1 MPQSLRRGAGE
12 DPTAQGGLGLGAVQ
26 QQKVAAH
33 VAWATCRLAGF
44 RRHRNAEARV
54 GQDEGT
60 VGVEVELLHRRV
72 RTLLQAQRRL
82 RLRNLRIHAQLV
94 RGHGE
99 VAGPGHTHDEDLVVR
114 ARLAGVGHERGLEIQ
129 ACAEAGHVDAV
140 ELRLIE
146 RVRKLD
152 DAAPVT
158 TTVGPVRLVDY
169 LPTRVLE
176 IVTHTMDVSNAAGVP
191 VETSREALTVTLAL
205 LSDIAVAHGDGVAL
219 AMALSGRRSLPEGF
233 NVLG

>member
-1 MPQSLRRGAGE
+1 MNDRNADIRNAFRESIQQFVEVVERVPSGAW
-12 DPTAQGGLGLGAVQ
+12 DRPGLGEWSIRELVGHVVGGIDGVVAYAGHLTP
-26 QQKVAAH
+26 VAAEGAAAYY
-33 VAWATCRLAGF
+33 VQAMSSP
-44 RRHRNAEARV
+44 RV
-54 GQDEGT
+54 HE
-60 VGVEVELLHRRV
+60 
-72 RTLLQAQRRL
+72 
-82 RLRNLRIHAQLV
+82 
-94 RGHGE
+94 E
-99 VAGPGHTHDEDLVVR
+99 VAERARIRAASFGENPVEAVR
-114 ARLAGVGHERGLEIQ
+114 AVVARMLDA
-129 ACAEAGHVDAV
+129 VDA
-140 ELRLIE
+140 
-146 RVRKLD
+146 LD